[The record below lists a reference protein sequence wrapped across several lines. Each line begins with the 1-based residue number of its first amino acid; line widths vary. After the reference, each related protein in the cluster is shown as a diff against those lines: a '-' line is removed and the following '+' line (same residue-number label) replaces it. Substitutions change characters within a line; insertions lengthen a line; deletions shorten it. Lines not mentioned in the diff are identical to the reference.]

1 MSKDKDLIERMNKK
15 MSGADTCRY
24 SESEVKDMNKN
35 VSYKNFKNENLMKDV
50 RRFMEEYM
58 NRPLTLK
65 ESTYRHDNS
74 LTAQEN
80 ATYSQHINENRYV
93 STDTSDSKDY
103 TATYIYKFPPR
114 DRDDFRLLYAKVNE
128 VRLRMENVLSSNDDV
143 DYEYELNKYKEW
155 LESIVK

>member
-15 MSGADTCRY
+15 MLAADTCRY

-35 VSYKNFKNENLMKDV
+35 VLKYSKDERLMNDIRNFLEEHKKNLSP
-50 RRFMEEYM
+50 R
-58 NRPLTLK
+58 K
-65 ESTYRHDNS
+65 EP
-74 LTAQEN
+74 LTAQEG
-80 ATYSQHINENRYV
+80 ATYSQHINEIKYV
-93 STDTSDSKDY
+93 STDTSDGKDY

-143 DYEYELNKYKEW
+143 NYAYELNKYKEW
-155 LESIVK
+155 LENIVK

>member
-1 MSKDKDLIERMNKK
+1 

-65 ESTYRHDNS
+65 ESTY
-74 LTAQEN
+74 
-80 ATYSQHINENRYV
+80 SQHINENRYL
-93 STDTSDSKDY
+93 STDTSDGKDY

-155 LESIVK
+155 LENIVK

>member
-35 VSYKNFKNENLMKDV
+35 VLKYSKNERLMNDIREFLEYRKKNLSP
-50 RRFMEEYM
+50 R
-58 NRPLTLK
+58 K
-65 ESTYRHDNS
+65 EP
-74 LTAQEN
+74 LTAQEG
-80 ATYSQHINENRYV
+80 ATYSQHINEIRYV
-93 STDTSDSKDY
+93 STDTSDGKDY
-103 TATYIYKFPPR
+103 TATYIYQFPPR

-143 DYEYELNKYKEW
+143 DYEYELIKYKEW
-155 LESIVK
+155 LENIVK

>member
-24 SESEVKDMNKN
+24 SESEVKDTNKN
-35 VSYKNFKNENLMKDV
+35 VLKYCKNERLMNDIREFLEERKKHSLTKD
-50 RRFMEEYM
+50 
-58 NRPLTLK
+58 P
-65 ESTYRHDNS
+65 

-80 ATYSQHINENRYV
+80 ATYSRHINKIRYA
-93 STDTSDSKDY
+93 STDTSDGKDY

-143 DYEYELNKYKEW
+143 DYEYELIKYKEW
-155 LESIVK
+155 LENIVK

>member
-15 MSGADTCRY
+15 MLAADTSRY

-35 VSYKNFKNENLMKDV
+35 VLNYCKNERLMNDIRVFLEERKKNLSP
-50 RRFMEEYM
+50 R
-58 NRPLTLK
+58 K
-65 ESTYRHDNS
+65 EP

-80 ATYSQHINENRYV
+80 AKYSQHINEIRYV

-128 VRLRMENVLSSNDDV
+128 VRLRMEKVMSSNDDV
-143 DYEYELNKYKEW
+143 DYEYELIKYKEW
-155 LESIVK
+155 LENIVK

>member
-24 SESEVKDMNKN
+24 SESEVKDTNKN
-35 VSYKNFKNENLMKDV
+35 VLKYSKDERLMNDIRDFLEERKKNLSP
-50 RRFMEEYM
+50 R
-58 NRPLTLK
+58 K
-65 ESTYRHDNS
+65 EP
-74 LTAQEN
+74 LTAQEG
-80 ATYSQHINENRYV
+80 ATYSQHINEIRYV

-143 DYEYELNKYKEW
+143 DYAYELNKYKEW

>member
-15 MSGADTCRY
+15 MLGADTCRY
-24 SESEVKDMNKN
+24 SESEGKDINKN
-35 VSYKNFKNENLMKDV
+35 ALKYCKDERLMNEIRDFL
-50 RRFMEEYM
+50 EE
-58 NRPLTLK
+58 RKKHLSPRK
-65 ESTYRHDNS
+65 EP

-80 ATYSQHINENRYV
+80 ATYSQHINEIKYV

-128 VRLRMENVLSSNDDV
+128 VRLRMEKVMSSNDDV
-143 DYEYELNKYKEW
+143 DYEYELIKYKEW
-155 LESIVK
+155 LENIVK

>member
-35 VSYKNFKNENLMKDV
+35 VSYKNLKNEQLIKDIHEILENRKKNLSPRK
-50 RRFMEEYM
+50 E
-58 NRPLTLK
+58 PL
-65 ESTYRHDNS
+65 SP
-74 LTAQEN
+74 QEG
-80 ATYSQHINENRYV
+80 ATYSQHINEIRYV

-103 TATYIYKFPPR
+103 TATYIYQIPPR
-114 DRDDFRLLYAKVNE
+114 HRDDFRLLYAKVNE
-128 VRLRMENVLSSNDDV
+128 VRLRMEKVMSSNDDV
-143 DYEYELNKYKEW
+143 DYEYELIKYKEW